1 MEGWSKKMSKIKK
14 ITSIALSLLIIF
26 STILSTPVNAKA
38 KENNNYISIMHKINT
53 ARQNFPIRYNF
64 SLEKEAD
71 IYFELAINERTT
83 VGLVIKNQKD
93 EVAIKSDTL
102 PFTDPN
108 WQYNAQNGTYKN
120 RHTMHLP
127 AGDYILEMNF
137 ETEVNYD
144 LTVSRISE
152 NTKLNYSKL
161 DLTKGFNKQLRA
173 EGGTIKSCS
182 SSNKKVA
189 AVNNSGKISAKNIG
203 KTTIMVKLSNN
214 KKLSCV
220 VSVKP
225 NKYQAK
231 KITIKDVVYNT
242 SKMKAYA
249 ASFDAKGNLHLKFK
263 LVNNSYGKITNVSKF
278 KVSVKDSSNKSLV
291 SYSKNN
297 FKTNVASYSDKDCTI
312 IIPKSALKKSYKKI
326 DLRIANISIS
336 GNFASA
342 SL

>member
-1 MEGWSKKMSKIKK
+1 
-14 ITSIALSLLIIF
+14 
-26 STILSTPVNAKA
+26 
-38 KENNNYISIMHKINT
+38 
-53 ARQNFPIRYNF
+53 
-64 SLEKEAD
+64 
-71 IYFELAINERTT
+71 
-83 VGLVIKNQKD
+83 
-93 EVAIKSDTL
+93 
-102 PFTDPN
+102 
-108 WQYNAQNGTYKN
+108 
-120 RHTMHLP
+120 MHLP

-161 DLTKGFNKQLRA
+161 DLTKGFNKQLKA

-231 KITIKDVVYNT
+231 NYNRRCCLQYIKNE
-242 SKMKAYA
+242 SIC
-249 ASFDAKGNLHLKFK
+249 S
-263 LVNNSYGKITNVSKF
+263 
-278 KVSVKDSSNKSLV
+278 
-291 SYSKNN
+291 
-297 FKTNVASYSDKDCTI
+297 I
-312 IIPKSALKKSYKKI
+312 I
-326 DLRIANISIS
+326 
-336 GNFASA
+336 
-342 SL
+342 

>member
-1 MEGWSKKMSKIKK
+1 MFKIKK
-14 ITSIALSLLIIF
+14 IANIVLSLCLLFSLIASYPANI
-26 STILSTPVNAKA
+26 SAKTSSEYINIIHKVNTALPNSPVRYNISLA
-38 KENNNYISIMHKINT
+38 KES
-53 ARQNFPIRYNF
+53 
-64 SLEKEAD
+64 D
-71 IYFELAINERTT
+71 IYIELAINERTT
-83 VGLVIKNQKD
+83 VGLVIRNQRD
-93 EVAIKSDTL
+93 EVAVKSETL

-108 WQYNAQNGTYKN
+108 WQYNAQNGIYKN

-137 ETEVNYD
+137 ETEANYD
-144 LTVSRISE
+144 LAVSRISE
-152 NTKLNYSKL
+152 NAKLNYSKL
-161 DLTKGFNKQLRA
+161 NLTKDFTKQLKA

-182 SSNKKVA
+182 SNNKKVA
-189 AVNNSGKISAKNIG
+189 TVTNSGKISAKNIG
-203 KTTIMVKLSNN
+203 KATITVKLSNN
-214 KKLSCV
+214 QNLSCII
-220 VSVKP
+220 SVKP

-249 ASFDAKGNLHLKFK
+249 ASFDTKGNLHLKFN
-263 LVNNSYGKITNVSKF
+263 LVNNSYGKIINVSKF
-278 KVSVKDSSNKSLV
+278 KVFVKDSSNKSLV

-326 DLRIANISIS
+326 DLRTAKISIS

>member
-152 NTKLNYSKL
+152 NTKLTYSKL
-161 DLTKGFNKQLRA
+161 DLTKGSNKQL
-173 EGGTIKSCS
+173 
-182 SSNKKVA
+182 
-189 AVNNSGKISAKNIG
+189 
-203 KTTIMVKLSNN
+203 
-214 KKLSCV
+214 
-220 VSVKP
+220 
-225 NKYQAK
+225 
-231 KITIKDVVYNT
+231 
-242 SKMKAYA
+242 KA
-249 ASFDAKGNLHLKFK
+249 
-263 LVNNSYGKITNVSKF
+263 
-278 KVSVKDSSNKSLV
+278 
-291 SYSKNN
+291 
-297 FKTNVASYSDKDCTI
+297 
-312 IIPKSALKKSYKKI
+312 
-326 DLRIANISIS
+326 
-336 GNFASA
+336 
-342 SL
+342 